1 MRNVSSECFE
11 AGLESAY
18 AVIPSPSPAELMAKR
33 ILNSLPP
40 GKGAGRMPPTPRAKA
55 TTNSDSRF
63 VITPTVRDWIR
74 KTILAWPG
82 PTVTWEGIR
91 DAVRKKYPKGLWKR
105 QSLARYP
112 VLQDAFRATKKRL
125 AQEKTDRKASGK
137 PKASG
142 DELAQRRIQFLE
154 GRVQELET
162 ENGRLKN
169 QFIRWQRNA
178 FAAGITLAQLDR
190 PLRPIDRGQVNE

>member
-1 MRNVSSECFE
+1 
-11 AGLESAY
+11 
-18 AVIPSPSPAELMAKR
+18 
-33 ILNSLPP
+33 
-40 GKGAGRMPPTPRAKA
+40 MPPTPRAKTA
-55 TTNSDSRF
+55 TGSDSRF
-63 VITPTVRDWIR
+63 VITTAIRDWIR

-91 DAVRKKYPKGLWKR
+91 TVVRKKYPKGVWKR
-105 QSLARYP
+105 QSLARHP

-125 AQEKTDRKASGK
+125 IQEKADRKATGK
-137 PKASG
+137 PKAG
-142 DELAQRRIQFLE
+142 ADELAQRRIHFLE